1 MSQKTTLSVTATPGR
16 TQSFSAKATQAPV
29 PVYEADVAIRLTVTH
44 DIAIRLT
51 ATADVSIE
59 G

>member
-1 MSQKTTLSVTATPGR
+1 MAQKTTLSPSATPGR
-16 TQSFSAKATQAPV
+16 TYTFSAKATQAPI
-29 PVYEADVAIRLTVTH
+29 PIYEADVAIRLTATY
-44 DIAIRLT
+44 DLSLRLT

>member
-1 MSQKTTLSVTATPGR
+1 MAQKTTLSVTATPGR

-29 PVYEADVAIRLTVTH
+29 PVYEADVALRLTATH
-44 DIAIRLT
+44 DLSLRLT